1 MGSIFQKKWCLNF
14 ILAGNGSTCM
24 REIKTGDL
32 IVQDW
37 NAKNLKEQKSE
48 ENQMD

>member
-1 MGSIFQKKWCLNF
+1 
-14 ILAGNGSTCM
+14 M
-24 REIKTGDL
+24 REIQTGDL
-32 IVQDW
+32 IVRDW